1 MTGASSKATPDS
13 TLHPTND
20 ILRRAVEAADQR
32 KAIDL
37 RVLDLRS
44 VSDFTDYFVIASGSS
59 SRQVQAIADAIE
71 EAMLAQGVKAHH
83 IEGAQQ
89 GRWVLLDYGDFV
101 AHIFDEDRRRYYRLE
116 DIWSDAPEVTDAFL
130 RGAPAPAQS

>member
-1 MTGASSKATPDS
+1 MTGAPSSEPQDD
-13 TLHPTND
+13 N
-20 ILRRAVEAADQR
+20 LRRAVEAADSR

-59 SRQVQAIADAIE
+59 QRQVQAIASAIE
-71 EAMLAQGVKAHH
+71 ESLLASGVKAHH
-83 IEGAQQ
+83 IEGAAQ

-116 DIWSDAPEVTDAFL
+116 DIWSDAPDVTDAYL
-130 RGAPAPAQS
+130 RGAPTPASP

>member
-1 MTGASSKATPDS
+1 MTGASSSKSQKD
-13 TLHPTND
+13 N
-20 ILRRAVEAADQR
+20 LRRAVEAADQR

-44 VSDFTDYFVIASGSS
+44 VCDFTDYFVIASGSS
-59 SRQVQAIADAIE
+59 QRQVQAIATAIE
-71 EAMLAQGVKAHH
+71 ESLGAADVKAHH
-83 IEGAQQ
+83 VEGASQ

-116 DIWSDAPEVTDAFL
+116 DIWSDAPDVTDAYL
-130 RGAPAPAQS
+130 RDAPAPAQS

>member
-1 MTGASSKATPDS
+1 MTGAPSSDPQ
-13 TLHPTND
+13 ND
-20 ILRRAVEAADQR
+20 NLRHAVEAADSR

-59 SRQVQAIADAIE
+59 QRQVQAIASAIE
-71 EAMLAQGVKAHH
+71 DSLIAGGIKAHH
-83 IEGAQQ
+83 VEGAAQ

-116 DIWSDAPEVTDAFL
+116 DIWSDAPDVTDAYL
-130 RGAPAPAQS
+130 RGAPTPASP